1 MQLSTIETFLLKK
14 KQKMKVY
21 IYTRH
26 NPNMTL
32 INILVFIGLLA
43 NCVFFFIYEKE
54 RIVFNNVKYINE

>member
-1 MQLSTIETFLLKK
+1 
-14 KQKMKVY
+14 MKVF

-43 NCVFFFIYEKE
+43 NCVFFFYEKE